1 MRRQL
6 TLVVLLGGRN
16 VAKTIRAPMLLAVS
30 LLQPLVWLLLF
41 SQTFRALG
49 DTPQLAHLGYHSYLS
64 FFAPAMVVLSVL
76 FTALQSGMATVTD
89 ISTGMM
95 DKLVT
100 SPIPRWV
107 VLAARVYADAILM
120 VVQTLIVI
128 ALAAAMGA
136 SIRTGPAGV
145 VLLLVSAVVFG
156 VVWACLSNLI
166 ALRTRNAELT
176 MVVGFFLTLPVLFLS
191 SAFFPLSLQPGWV
204 QTVADANPAAYVI
217 AAGQRL
223 LNLGDSGRADLHML
237 IALVVAALV
246 LVPLTLNAF
255 RASGD

>member
-1 MRRQL
+1 MRRSL

-16 VAKTIRAPMLLAVS
+16 IAKTVRAPMMLAVS
-30 LLQPLVWLLLF
+30 LLQPVVWLLLF

-49 DTPQLAHLGYHSYLS
+49 AGPQLGRLGYHSYLS
-64 FFAPAMVVLSVL
+64 FFTPAMVVLSVL

-89 ISTGMM
+89 ISTGVM
-95 DKLVT
+95 DKLTT

-107 VLAARVYADAILM
+107 VLAARLYADAVLM

-128 ALAAAMGA
+128 VIAAAMGA
-136 SIRTGPAGV
+136 ATRTGAGGAT
-145 VLLLVSAVVFG
+145 LVIVFAVAFG

-166 ALRTRNAELT
+166 ALLTRNAELT

-204 QTVADANPAAYVI
+204 QAVADANPAAYVI
-217 AAGQRL
+217 TDGQRL
-223 LNLGDSGRADLHML
+223 MNLGDSGPADLRML
-237 IALVVAALV
+237 VALGITAVV
-246 LVPLTLNAF
+246 LVPLTVRAF
-255 RASGD
+255 RASSG